1 MLEVQ
6 LLLFLVSADFN
17 LVAFVL
23 TGNLL
28 LTSLLALIVGF
39 IGASAIDQ
47 NHVKNGLFFGINSA
61 VAMFVSSLILVL
73 MGVSESAGIVFSLI
87 FSPINIILGLAGGV
101 VAKKINWSSNPLS
114 IKNNSGARESGKYDK
129 LYFAGYAIS
138 VILFFLRAANI
149 YAKTATAIGF
159 VAIFLIKGINKR
171 QKLILVGI
179 YLLAMIIMFIALT
192 GKTLEPLSQ

>member
-1 MLEVQ
+1 MLEIQ
-6 LLLFLVSADFN
+6 ALLFLVSADFN
-17 LVAFVL
+17 LVAFAL

-39 IGASAIDQ
+39 IGVSAVGQ
-47 NHVKNGLFFGINSA
+47 NHAKNGFLFGINSA

-73 MGVSESAGIVFSLI
+73 MGVSEPAGIVFSLI
-87 FSPINIILGLAGGV
+87 LSPINIILGLAGGLLT
-101 VAKKINWSSNPLS
+101 KKIKWPSNPLS
-114 IKNNSGARESGKYDK
+114 IINNSEIRERGKYDK
-129 LYFAGYAIS
+129 LYFAGYIIS
-138 VILFFLRAANI
+138 VALFFLRAANI

-171 QKLILVGI
+171 QRLILVGI